1 MSGEVMK
8 YNINYL
14 VMVFSCLGL
23 IGCGQGPEVSLDPE
37 SQDFYQTS
45 RLIMTKMERD
55 IFNHLPD
62 KESREE
68 FIQEF
73 WSKRDP
79 DPSTEENEFKEEFNR
94 RIEYANTHFIE
105 GIPGWKTD
113 RGRIYIYLGPP
124 DVVRE
129 FPMLNSPRIKGLLY
143 WGYYALRF
151 GVEFADRRG
160 DGTYRINEYR
170 GDVGGLNWAIEQAQ
184 FGQIF
189 SQDASEKKF
198 SDFKL
203 HYDKASQEIVVTI
216 PIDFFLFE
224 EEGKM
229 LKANLTFEF
238 FVYAKNRQKKDRF
251 QQARAFEMTEE
262 ELLQLEEVA
271 FRFPYVLS
279 AGKYYLDVIIRTDPD
294 VGRMRKIFDIKV

>member
-1 MSGEVMK
+1 MK
-8 YNINYL
+8 HINAM
-14 VMVFSCLGL
+14 VMVFFCLWL
-23 IGCGQGPEVSLDPE
+23 VGCGQGPEVSLDPE
-37 SQDFYQTS
+37 SRDFYETA
-45 RLIMTKMERD
+45 RLVMTKMERD

-62 KESREE
+62 KESRQE

-79 DPSTEENEFKEEFNR
+79 NPSTEENEFKKEFSR

-124 DVVRE
+124 DVFRE
-129 FPMLNSPRIKGLLY
+129 FPMLNSPRAKGLLY
-143 WGYYALRF
+143 WGYYDLRF
-151 GVEFADRRG
+151 GVEFIDRRG

-170 GDVGGLNWAIEQAQ
+170 GDLGGLNWAIEQAK

-189 SQDASEKKF
+189 DRDGVGKKF
-198 SDFKL
+198 TDFKL
-203 HYDKASQEIVVTI
+203 RYDKSSQEIMVTI

-229 LKANLTFEF
+229 LRASLTFEF
-238 FVYAKNRQKKDRF
+238 FIYAKDGQKKDRF
-251 QQARAFEMTEE
+251 QETKAFEMTEE
-262 ELLQLEEVA
+262 ELLQLEEVP
-271 FRFPYVLS
+271 FRFPYDLS
-279 AGKYYLDVIIRTDPD
+279 EGKYYLDVIIRTDPD
-294 VGRMRKIFDIKV
+294 VGRMRKIFDIKI

>member
-8 YNINYL
+8 FINSM
-14 VMVFSCLGL
+14 VMLLFSLGL
-23 IGCGQGPEVSLDPE
+23 MGCSQGPKFSLDPE
-37 SQDFYQTS
+37 SRDFYETS

-62 KESREE
+62 KESRQE

-124 DVVRE
+124 DVARE
-129 FPMLNSPRIKGLLY
+129 FPMRNSPTIKGLLY
-143 WGYYALRF
+143 WGYYSLRF
-151 GVEFADRRG
+151 GVEFADRLG
-160 DGTYRINEYR
+160 DGSYKINEYQ
-170 GDVGGLNWAIEQAQ
+170 GNVGGLNWAIEQAQ

-189 SQDASEKKF
+189 NQDAAGKKF
-198 SDFKL
+198 TDFKL
-203 HYDKASQEIVVTI
+203 RYDKASQEIEVTI

-224 EEGKM
+224 EEGKL
-229 LKANLTFEF
+229 LKTNMTFEF
-238 FVYAKNRQKKDRF
+238 FVYSKNRQKKDRF
-251 QQARAFEMTEE
+251 QQVKAFEMAEE
-262 ELLQLEEVA
+262 ELLQLEDVT
-271 FRFPYVLS
+271 FRFPYVLDS
-279 AGKYYLDVIIRTDPD
+279 GKYYLDVIIRTDPD
-294 VGRMRKIFDIKV
+294 VGRMRKIFDINV

>member
-1 MSGEVMK
+1 MK
-8 YNINYL
+8 YLNCT
-14 VMVFSCLGL
+14 VVVFVCLGL
-23 IGCGQGPEVSLDPE
+23 MGCGRGPNIVLDPE
-37 SQDFYQTS
+37 SRDFYETA

-62 KESREE
+62 KDSRQE
-68 FIQEF
+68 FIEEF

-79 DPSTEENEFKEEFNR
+79 DPSTEENEFKDEFSR

-124 DVVRE
+124 DVFRE
-129 FPMLNSPRIKGLLY
+129 FPMRNSPRAKGLLY

-151 GVEFADRRG
+151 GVEFVDRLG
-160 DGTYRINEYR
+160 DGTYRINMYR

-189 SQDASEKKF
+189 DGNTVGKKF
-198 SDFKL
+198 TDFKL
-203 HYDKASQEIVVTI
+203 RYDKISEEIVVTI

-224 EEGKM
+224 EEGKI
-229 LKANLTFEF
+229 LRSNLTFEF
-238 FVYAKNRQKKDRF
+238 FVYAKDGQKKDRF
-251 QQARAFEMTEE
+251 QETKAFEMTEE
-262 ELLQLEEVA
+262 ELLQLKDIE

-294 VGRMRKIFDIKV
+294 VGSMRKIFDIKI

>member
-1 MSGEVMK
+1 MK
-8 YNINYL
+8 YFNCMI
-14 VMVFSCLGL
+14 VVIFCLGL
-23 IGCGQGPEVSLDPE
+23 MGCGQGPKISLDPE
-37 SQDFYQTS
+37 SQDFYETA
-45 RLIMTKMERD
+45 RLIMTKLERD

-62 KESREE
+62 KDSRQE
-68 FIQEF
+68 FIDEF

-79 DPSTEENEFKEEFNR
+79 DPSTEENEFKDEFNR

-124 DVVRE
+124 DVFQE
-129 FPMLNSPRIKGLLY
+129 FPMRNSPQYKGLLY

-151 GVEFADRRG
+151 GVEFVDIQG
-160 DGTYRINEYR
+160 DGSYKINLYR

-189 SQDASEKKF
+189 GQDATDKKF
-198 SDFKL
+198 TDFKL
-203 HYDKASQEIVVTI
+203 RYDKTSKEIVITI

-224 EEGKM
+224 EEGKI
-229 LKANLTFEF
+229 LRSNLRFEF
-238 FVYAKNRQKKDRF
+238 YVYEKNRQKKDRF
-251 QQARAFEMTEE
+251 QEAKAFEMTEE
-262 ELLQLEEVA
+262 ELLQLEDVE
-271 FRFPYVLS
+271 FRFPYDLS

-294 VGRMRKIFDIKV
+294 VGRMRKIFDIKI